1 MRTPRALQ
9 ATIAPL
15 WNSAYLLLSF
25 TALFWAGNAIIA
37 RGARELVPPVALSF
51 WRWAIALLLLLPF
64 AWRPLR
70 RDLPVLRRHWR
81 ILLVLGILGIG
92 TFNTMLYS
100 GLQTT
105 TALNAMLLQAAQ
117 PALILL
123 AGAALLHDRTTFRQ
137 IAGVIVSL
145 CGVLV
150 VLVRGDL
157 HQLLAIRVNGG
168 DAIIAI
174 AVVLWA
180 IYSVIL
186 RRRPPIHPLSFLA
199 ATMIIGVACILPL
212 YLREVASGWLI
223 VPTLDSALA
232 IAYVSVLPSL
242 AAYLF
247 FNRAVELI
255 GAAATG
261 QFMNVMPLIGA
272 GLSVLFLGEA
282 FRLFHLAGMVLVA
295 AGILL
300 SGPVR
305 RPVADYG

>member
-37 RGARELVPPVALSF
+37 RGARDLVPPVALSF
-51 WRWAIALLLLLPF
+51 WRWAIALALLLPF

>member
-1 MRTPRALQ
+1 MPRHGALQ
-9 ATIAPL
+9 ATIAAL
-15 WNSAYLLLSF
+15 WNSAYVLLSF

-51 WRWAIALLLLLPF
+51 WRWAIALALLLPF
-64 AWRPLR
+64 AWRHLR
-70 RDLPVLRRHWR
+70 RDWPALRQSWP
-81 ILLVLGILGIG
+81 ILLVLGVLGVG
-92 TFNTMLYS
+92 AFNTMLYT
-100 GLQTT
+100 GLHST

-123 AGAALLHDRTTFRQ
+123 AGAVLLRDLTTFRQ
-137 IAGVIVSL
+137 IAGVVVSL
-145 CGVLV
+145 VGVLV

-157 HQLLAIRVNGG
+157 RQLLAIHINGG
-168 DAIIAI
+168 DAIIGV
-174 AVVLWA
+174 AVMLWA

-186 RRRPPIHPLSFLA
+186 RRRPTIHPLSFLA
-199 ATMIIGVACILPL
+199 GTTIIGVLCILPL
-212 YLREVASGWLI
+212 YIREIRSGWFI
-223 VPTLDSALA
+223 VPGLDSGLV
-232 IAYVSVLPSL
+232 IAYVSVFPSL
-242 AAYLF
+242 VAYLF

-282 FRLFHLAGMVLVA
+282 FHLFHLAGMVLVG

-300 SGPVR
+300 AGPIR
-305 RPVADYG
+305 RPPPAYA